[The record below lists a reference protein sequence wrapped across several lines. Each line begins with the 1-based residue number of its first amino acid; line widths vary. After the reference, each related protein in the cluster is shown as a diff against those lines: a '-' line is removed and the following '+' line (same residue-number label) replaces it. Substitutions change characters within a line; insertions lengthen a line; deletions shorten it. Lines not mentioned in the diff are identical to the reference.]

1 MLTFIIW
8 YKDQLILTGELD
20 DVGAQLEKIVETVI
34 VLLELD
40 ATIAITDKLLIRPNM
55 TISTNKN
62 KDFSLQEMAF

>member
-1 MLTFIIW
+1 
-8 YKDQLILTGELD
+8 
-20 DVGAQLEKIVETVI
+20 VETVI